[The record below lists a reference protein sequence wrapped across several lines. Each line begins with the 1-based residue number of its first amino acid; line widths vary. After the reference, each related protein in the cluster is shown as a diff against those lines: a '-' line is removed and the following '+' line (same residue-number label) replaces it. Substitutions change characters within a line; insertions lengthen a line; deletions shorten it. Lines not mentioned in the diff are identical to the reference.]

1 MAGTVTGER
10 PGGGRVILLTGAS
23 GYIGGELLSTLSSR
37 GETVRCLVRDPSAL
51 GKPLASGVEVVQAD
65 LLKADTL
72 PDALTGCDTAYYLVH
87 SMGGPRDFAEADRQ
101 AARNFG
107 AAAKAAGVRRII
119 YLGGLAEPGSR
130 VSHHLAS
137 RLEVGQ
143 ILRDSGVPVIE
154 FRASVVLGPGS
165 LSFEIMRSLVERL
178 PVMITPRWVRVPCQP
193 IAADDLLAYLTGALD
208 LPVGEGA
215 AIQIGGADT
224 VSYGGLMVEYARQ
237 RGLWRPIIPVP
248 VLTPWL
254 SSLWLRLIVPAQA
267 KVGRRLIEGLSAP
280 TVVTD
285 RSGAARFPVRPKSVA
300 ASVQWALSEEDRRV
314 EQASW
319 PSLLPR
325 DLCTA
330 RRPRGDWVPSQDAGG
345 DCGHRALG
353 WRDGHWL
360 KDSRS
365 IEVPCDP
372 QSAFEPIRRIGGKT
386 GWYCG
391 SLLWRLRGAMDRL
404 LGGPGYCRV
413 RTDPVELREGQRVDS
428 WRVVLVEPGRRV
440 RLRSEMK
447 MPGRAW
453 LEFEVTG
460 DGPCTIHQTALFD
473 PKGLTGLVYWYA
485 MAPFHGYLFPTM
497 LRRIAKRAVAGRSDK
512 C

>member
-1 MAGTVTGER
+1 MAPAPDNQPNVR
-10 PGGGRVILLTGAS
+10 GRVALTGAT
-23 GYIGGELLSTLSSR
+23 GYVGGELLAALVAR
-37 GETVRCLVRDPSAL
+37 GVRVRCLVRSPSAL
-51 GKPLASGVEVVQAD
+51 AEPLAAGVEVVQAD

-72 PDALTGCDTAYYLVH
+72 PDALVGCDTAYYLVH

-107 AAAKAAGVRRII
+107 AAAKAAGVQRII
-119 YLGGLAEPGSR
+119 YLGGLAQPGSR
-130 VSHHLAS
+130 LSHHLAS

-154 FRASVVLGPGS
+154 FRASIVLGPGS
-165 LSFEIMRSLVERL
+165 LSFEIMRALVERL
-178 PVMITPRWVRVPCQP
+178 PAMITPRWVRVPCQP
-193 IAADDLLAYLTGALD
+193 IAADDLVQYLTGALD

-215 AIQIGGADT
+215 TIQIGGADT

-254 SSLWLRLIVPAQA
+254 SSLWLGLIVPAQA

-285 RSGAARFPVRPKSVA
+285 TSGAARFPVRPKSVA
-300 ASVQWALSEEDRRV
+300 ASVQWALAEEDRRV
-314 EQASW
+314 EQANW
-319 PSLLPR
+319 PALLPH
-325 DLCTA
+325 DLCRVQQP
-330 RRPRGDWVPSQDAGG
+330 RRDRMPSRDVVA

-360 KDSRS
+360 MDSRS
-365 IEVPCDP
+365 IQVPCDP

-404 LGGPGYCRV
+404 LGGPGHCCV
-413 RTDPVELREGQRVDS
+413 RTNPVELREGERVDS
-428 WRVVLVEPGRRV
+428 WRVVRVDAGRRV

-460 DGPCTIHQTALFD
+460 DGPCVIHQTALFD
-473 PKGLTGLVYWYA
+473 PRGLTGLVYWYA
-485 MAPFHGYLFPTM
+485 MAPFHRYLFPTM
-497 LRRIAKRAVAGRSDK
+497 LQRIARQAAAACRKQT
-512 C
+512 